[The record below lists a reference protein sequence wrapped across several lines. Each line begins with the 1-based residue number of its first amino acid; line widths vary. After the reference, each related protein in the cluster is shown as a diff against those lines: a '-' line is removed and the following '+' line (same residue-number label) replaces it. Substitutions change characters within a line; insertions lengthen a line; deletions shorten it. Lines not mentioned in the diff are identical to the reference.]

1 MDLPPE
7 PFSNA
12 PTDQNLSSDLRRL
25 QALFIWTVGALLII
39 ASAANLFMGR
49 QLGLLQ
55 LQLPAQRDAAIR
67 AAMEFQ
73 KRDEPLIRNFVT
85 RLQEFSRK
93 HPDFQPV
100 LERYRSPL
108 RPYFAPPG
116 QAPIPQAPRQ
126 KKP

>member
-1 MDLPPE
+1 MNLFPE
-7 PFSNA
+7 SSGDNL
-12 PTDQNLSSDLRRL
+12 DQNLPADFRRL
-25 QALFIWTVGALLII
+25 QALFIWTVGALFVI
-39 ASAANLFMGR
+39 ACAANLFMGK
-49 QLGLLQ
+49 QLRLQQ

-73 KRDEPLIRNFVT
+73 KRDEPLIRSFVT

-100 LERYRSPL
+100 LENYRAPL
-108 RPYFAPPG
+108 RTYFAPGPPASTT
-116 QAPIPQAPRQ
+116 QPTARQ